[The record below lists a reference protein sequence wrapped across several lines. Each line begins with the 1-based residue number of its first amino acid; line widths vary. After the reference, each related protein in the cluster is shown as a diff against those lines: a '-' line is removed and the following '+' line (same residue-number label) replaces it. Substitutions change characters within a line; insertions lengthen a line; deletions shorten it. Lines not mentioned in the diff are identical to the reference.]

1 MSGLAWLFA
10 PLALALLALWRR
22 EVQNRRRLRAWLD
35 DPESAD
41 PPDGDGP
48 WAGIFARLYRL
59 RRDVR
64 RVRGELRES
73 LARFQ
78 RMVESLPD
86 GVLLIDGSGH
96 IAWFNE
102 SARVMFGLD
111 AARDVGTL
119 AEQLIRHRDFRA
131 LLEDFRQGREASP
144 LMLDEGFGATRR
156 TLAITPVAFG
166 EADVM
171 ILAHDVSDA
180 VRTEAMRRDFIANVS
195 HELRTPLTVV
205 GGFLETLESPQAPEP
220 KALRHMVA
228 LMADQS
234 RRMTRLV
241 EDLLTLSRLESEPEP
256 THSDVVDMPTLVE
269 GLAAEARALSAGRH
283 TIVVAQVEGGRVRGS
298 ADELRSAFGNLVSNA
313 VRYTPEGG
321 TITVRWL
328 LEQGVPVFAV
338 TDTGIG
344 IAEEHIPRL
353 TERFYRVDKGRS
365 TATGGTG
372 LGLAIVKH
380 VLQRH
385 GGRLRITSVPGEG
398 STFSALLSPER
409 AVP

>member
-1 MSGLAWLFA
+1 MSWLGWLFA
-10 PLALALLALWRR
+10 PLTVAVGYLLWR
-22 EVQNRRRLRAWLD
+22 EVRNRRQLRAWLH
-35 DPESAD
+35 DPENTN

-59 RRDVR
+59 QRDVR

-102 SARVMFGLD
+102 SARAMFGLD

-119 AEQLIRHRDFRA
+119 AEQLIRHRGFRA

-144 LMLDEGFGATRR
+144 LMLDEGFGASRR
-156 TLAITPVAFG
+156 MLALTPVAFG
-166 EADVM
+166 DSDVM

-180 VRTEAMRRDFIANVS
+180 ARTEAMRRDFIANVS

-205 GGFLETLESPQAPEP
+205 GGFLETLDGPQPPEP
-220 KALRHMVA
+220 DALRRMVT

-256 THSDVVDMPTLVE
+256 SRTEVVDVPALVE
-269 GLAAEARALSAGRH
+269 SLAGEARALSGGRH
-283 TIVVAQVEGGRVRGS
+283 HIVVAEASGGRVRASGE
-298 ADELRSAFGNLVSNA
+298 ELRSAFGNLVSNA
-313 VRYTPEGG
+313 VRYTPDGG
-321 TITVRWL
+321 TITLRWL

-344 IAEEHIPRL
+344 IPEEHIPRL

-398 STFSALLSPER
+398 STFSALLSAER